1 MAAVSPKQTRV
12 GADVDDPV
20 LLEVVR
26 NYLISTCE
34 EMGAAMMRTSYST
47 MFNEARDFS
56 CGIFDRT
63 GDMVAMGDFCPA
75 HIGAI
80 VHTVEWAIKEVG
92 PENMDPGD
100 VILHNDPYRGGCHLP
115 EFLTLKPCFHDGDVV
130 AYAANIAHMTDIGG
144 MVPAAFGDTRNIFQE
159 GIRLPPLKIYRR
171 DQAVEDIFNIIASNV
186 RTPEVS
192 RGDLKAMI
200 GSTYLAER
208 RVVELIERYGV
219 DVFNGLAERIKDIS
233 ELLVRRAISRMPDG
247 EYTAE
252 GYLEDDGVVSDKRYK
267 FVTTLV
273 IRGDE
278 IIVDYTGSDPQAQGA
293 INQSFGTT
301 ASATYATIFH
311 MIDEGIA
318 KNHGAYRPISIVAP
332 PGTVVNV
339 NYPGSCVGGNSDTYP
354 NTMDLLFAAF
364 AQFSDRSTAADGGTS
379 GLLGFYGNSADS
391 GHPFVL
397 LHIEGMGWGARA
409 DSDGNDAIVTKN
421 GNCLNSPCEVFEVR
435 YPVRI
440 ESYRIAESSPGAGEH
455 RGGHGVERIWRCLAP
470 ITVSAHLNRLEVNPW
485 GLNGGRAADNT
496 ALLFKRASEDDWKT
510 AHELFGTL
518 SSGKFSNIQLLTGDQ
533 ILLRTPG
540 GGGYGDPLDRA
551 PDKVRRDVLDG
562 LIDAAGAAD
571 VYGVAMD
578 ADLASV
584 DVEATARLREGM
596 RNAAS

>member
-1 MAAVSPKQTRV
+1 MASLSPNEVAVGVK
-12 GADVDDPV
+12 VDDPV

-34 EMGAAMMRTSYST
+34 EMGVAMMRTSYST

-56 CGIFDRT
+56 CGIFDGT
-63 GDMVAMGDFCPA
+63 GEMVAMGDFCPA

-92 PENMDPGD
+92 PENMEPGD

-115 EFLTLKPCFHDGDVV
+115 EFMTLKPCFYDGKVV
-130 AYAANIAHMTDIGG
+130 AYATNIAHMTDIGG

-171 DQAVEDIFNIIASNV
+171 DEEVEDIFNIIASNV

-200 GSTYLAER
+200 GSTYLADR
-208 RVVELIERYGV
+208 RIVELIERHGI
-219 DVFNGLAERIKDIS
+219 DTFNELAEQIKDVS
-233 ELLVRRAISRMPDG
+233 EMLVRRAISAMPDG
-247 EYTAE
+247 EYAAE
-252 GYLEDDGVVSDKRYK
+252 GYLEDDGVVRDKRYK
-267 FVTTLV
+267 FAVTLV
-273 IRGDE
+273 IHGDE
-278 IIVDYTGSDPQAQGA
+278 IIVDYTGSDPQAAGA

-311 MIDEGIA
+311 MIDESIA

-354 NTMDLLFAAF
+354 NTMDVLFAAF
-364 AQFSDRSTAADGGTS
+364 SQFSDRSTAADGGTS
-379 GLLGFYGNSADS
+379 GLLGFYGNSPDS
-391 GHPFVL
+391 GLPFVL
-397 LHIEGMGWGARA
+397 LHIEGMGWGGRA

-421 GNCLNSPCEVFEVR
+421 GNCLNSPCEVFAVR

-440 ESYRIAESSPGAGEH
+440 ESYRIAEGSPGAGEH

-470 ITVSAHLNRLEVNPW
+470 ITVSAHLNHLEVKPW
-485 GLNGGRAADNT
+485 GLKGGSPAGNT
-496 ALLFKRASEDDWKT
+496 YLLFKRAAEEEWKT
-510 AHELFGTL
+510 ARELFGTL
-518 SSGKFSNIQLLTGDQ
+518 SNGKFSNVQLLPGDQ
-533 ILLRTPG
+533 ILLKTPG
-540 GGGYGDPLDRA
+540 GGGYGDPLDRE
-551 PDKVRRDVLDG
+551 PEKVHRDALDG
-562 LIDAAGAAD
+562 LIDVSGAAD
-571 VYGVAMD
+571 SYGVVID
-578 ADLASV
+578 ADLLSV
-584 DVEATARLREGM
+584 EVQATARLRKAM
-596 RNAAS
+596 RDAAS